1 MGAELWG
8 TFAVNDHC
16 RLNAFARE
24 VLLFDRLVVPV
35 PATGQ
40 ERDRWRRPN
49 PASPRETWDPDRLDT
64 LLGILGSQ
72 RHEGQNGGRLAWEA
86 DWDEYRWK
94 YEKSRAAVAETVTR
108 DPYAATRKILT
119 GGEEIPVVVEA
130 VAAFPS
136 AQACYRELRP
146 VDKRPEDLTAA
157 HALIALAYP
166 LLSPNEDE
174 GHDFRPLRDAVELA
188 RDPEFQDARAA
199 YHNWMREF
207 VSNLQAPGVGLD
219 EVKLNPSSLE
229 LGEEKLRK
237 LRAKEY
243 EIIKGDERRKRWTVV
258 EYALTVVGVGAAVG
272 IAFANPLVAL
282 GVFGPLAGFGG
293 WVAAKRAAPE
303 APARPLGG
311 ASMFVTAERRLGWSS
326 GPV

>member
-108 DPYAATRKILT
+108 DPYAATREILT
-119 GGEEIPVVVEA
+119 MGEEIPVVVEA

-207 VSNLQAPGVGLD
+207 VSRLQARQ
-219 EVKLNPSSLE
+219 ESAWMRSSLI
-229 LGEEKLRK
+229 R
-237 LRAKEY
+237 
-243 EIIKGDERRKRWTVV
+243 V
-258 EYALTVVGVGAAVG
+258 
-272 IAFANPLVAL
+272 P
-282 GVFGPLAGFGG
+282 
-293 WVAAKRAAPE
+293 
-303 APARPLGG
+303 
-311 ASMFVTAERRLGWSS
+311 WS
-326 GPV
+326 

>member
-1 MGAELWG
+1 MPSMASQPPTSPPTAPTRPGIAPSTPSRWL
-8 TFAVNDHC
+8 TCSTRSAVSYWPPNFCHLGWSC
-16 RLNAFARE
+16 PPWKNSSTRRQ
-24 VLLFDRLVVPV
+24 
-35 PATGQ
+35 PALPT
-40 ERDRWRRPN
+40 
-49 PASPRETWDPDRLDT
+49 
-64 LLGILGSQ
+64 
-72 RHEGQNGGRLAWEA
+72 RHEVRN
-86 DWDEYRWK
+86 
-94 YEKSRAAVAETVTR
+94 
-108 DPYAATRKILT
+108 
-119 GGEEIPVVVEA
+119 
-130 VAAFPS
+130 PS
-136 AQACYRELRP
+136 
-146 VDKRPEDLTAA
+146 
-157 HALIALAYP
+157 
-166 LLSPNEDE
+166 
-174 GHDFRPLRDAVELA
+174 
-188 RDPEFQDARAA
+188 
-199 YHNWMREF
+199 HNWMREF

>member
-1 MGAELWG
+1 MEVELWG

-86 DWDEYRWK
+86 DWDESRWK

-108 DPYAATRKILT
+108 DPYAATR
-119 GGEEIPVVVEA
+119 EIHVSGKPVRV
-130 VAAFPS
+130 
-136 AQACYRELRP
+136 
-146 VDKRPEDLTAA
+146 TAM
-157 HALIALAYP
+157 IALAYP

-207 VSNLQAPGVGLD
+207 VSKLQAPGVGLD

-303 APARPLGG
+303 GPARPLGG

-326 GPV
+326 GRV

>member
-1 MGAELWG
+1 M
-8 TFAVNDHC
+8 
-16 RLNAFARE
+16 
-24 VLLFDRLVVPV
+24 
-35 PATGQ
+35 
-40 ERDRWRRPN
+40 
-49 PASPRETWDPDRLDT
+49 
-64 LLGILGSQ
+64 
-72 RHEGQNGGRLAWEA
+72 
-86 DWDEYRWK
+86 
-94 YEKSRAAVAETVTR
+94 
-108 DPYAATRKILT
+108 
-119 GGEEIPVVVEA
+119 VVEA

-219 EVKLNPSSLE
+219 EVQLNPSSLE

-237 LRAKEY
+237 RALRQ
-243 EIIKGDERRKRWTVV
+243 
-258 EYALTVVGVGAAVG
+258 G
-272 IAFANPLVAL
+272 I
-282 GVFGPLAGFGG
+282 
-293 WVAAKRAAPE
+293 
-303 APARPLGG
+303 
-311 ASMFVTAERRLGWSS
+311 
-326 GPV
+326 